1 MKIAFIDS
9 YYPQFLAYFYRE
21 HPEAVNL
28 SYDKH
33 RRLLLDQFFGTSDF
47 YSHNLQKEGFK
58 AKDFIANDEILQ
70 RKWAAENSLKISGSG
85 ISEKI
90 HSLPYLYRITGRP
103 DWMQKIVLAQV
114 RQFAPDVIY
123 CQDKTILEPAT
134 LKKMKEYAR
143 LTVVQIASPLPS
155 EKYGRYF
162 DLVITSFPHFVPYFR
177 KMGMRCEYLKL
188 AFESRILKKT
198 GELPR
203 DLPLVFVGS
212 ITPYH
217 RQGTRMLEELAR
229 SVGLDF
235 WGQFNMPLSPFSPL
249 KKVYRGEAWGL
260 SMYRILSRAKI
271 VINRHIE
278 TAGDYANNMRLFEA
292 TGMGAMLIT
301 DDKKNLSELFR
312 TGSDIEI
319 YSSVK
324 ESIEKVKYY
333 LSHDKE
339 RELMAKAGKKRTLKD
354 HNYQLRMEELA
365 GILASYL

>member
-9 YYPQFLAYFYRE
+9 YYSRFLTHFYRE
-21 HPEAVNL
+21 HPENASL

-33 RRLLLDQFFGTSDF
+33 LRLLLDQFFGTSDY
-47 YSHNLQKEGFK
+47 YSYNLQKQGFE
-58 AKDFIANDEILQ
+58 ARDYIVNDTILQ
-70 RKWAAENSLKISGSG
+70 RKWAVENGLKVSRAG
-85 ISEKI
+85 ISKKMI
-90 HSLPYLYRITGRP
+90 SLPYFYRFWGRP
-103 DWMQKIVLAQV
+103 LWMQQIILAQI
-114 RQFAPDVIY
+114 RKYAPDIVY
-123 CQDKTILEPAT
+123 CQDMSILEPET
-134 LKKMKEYAR
+134 LREIKNYTKLAIA
-143 LTVVQIASPLPS
+143 QIASPIPPD
-155 EKYGRYF
+155 KYFKHF